1 MTTRLRQ
8 RTHGVALKFDFV
20 GSPFLQVSELECV
33 VNMLQVHVFLH
44 CPRKQLL
51 FVGKFSHHVGLCR
64 LVGELMKLSRQFA
77 EFRLVHNTPLTSI
90 MYPVCPAL
98 TADRRS

>member
-1 MTTRLRQ
+1 
-8 RTHGVALKFDFV
+8 
-20 GSPFLQVSELECV
+20 

-64 LVGELMKLSRQFA
+64 LVGELMKFPVNLRSFA
-77 EFRLVHNTPLTSI
+77 SSSPSISLLLVYNTPLTSI